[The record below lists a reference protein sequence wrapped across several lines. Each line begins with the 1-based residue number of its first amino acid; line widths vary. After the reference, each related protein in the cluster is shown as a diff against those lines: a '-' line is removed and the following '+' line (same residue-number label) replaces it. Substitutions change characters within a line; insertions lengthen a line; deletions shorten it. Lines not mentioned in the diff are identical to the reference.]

1 MVIFLRSLVSPTQ
14 LILLSH
20 LLRITTSTSAF
31 ITGFLLYPNYG
42 DLTSLFFFFWR
53 GFRPVLRICIASSLP
68 NNLSYCPPAGLLP
81 TPGKQR
87 SLLPSFLR
95 HHPHTS
101 SDTAHSQPTSH
112 TDTIATSESPK
123 QVPLRQRADHP
134 RRLWEKQYKTEQSVQ
149 EKFVFWCSCPH
160 MVKCPPQKKNLLLLT
175 HD

>member
-42 DLTSLFFFFWR
+42 GLTYLFFLR
-53 GFRPVLRICIASSLP
+53 GFRPVLKICIANSLP

-101 SDTAHSQPTSH
+101 IDTAHSQPTSH
-112 TDTIATSESPK
+112 TDTITTSESPK
-123 QVPLRQRADHP
+123 QVPLCQSSDHP

-149 EKFVFWCSCPH
+149 EKFVLWCSCPH
-160 MVKCPPQKKNLLLLT
+160 MVKCQKKKKST
-175 HD
+175 AAGT